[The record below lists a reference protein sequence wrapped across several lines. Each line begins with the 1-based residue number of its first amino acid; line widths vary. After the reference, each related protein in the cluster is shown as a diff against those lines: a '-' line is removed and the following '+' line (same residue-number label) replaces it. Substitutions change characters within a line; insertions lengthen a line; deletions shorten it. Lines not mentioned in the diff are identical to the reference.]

1 MSESAGAA
9 IRWGERSVKIDYSRA
24 TRVRAVF
31 TMAVA
36 IAFLSAFLARP
47 AAAAEVWEKTL
58 AETFD
63 TNAAAGKVA
72 TKYADTLV
80 I

>member
-1 MSESAGAA
+1 
-9 IRWGERSVKIDYSRA
+9 
-24 TRVRAVF
+24 VF
-31 TMAVA
+31 TLALA

-58 AETFD
+58 SETFD
-63 TNAAAGKVA
+63 TNAVAGKVA